1 MADPSSAMAACEQ
14 RIREEPVRRVG
25 TWRERLRR
33 SGPAGGDQGR
43 GNIIGRRAGP
53 SQRQHVTAGV
63 DATSELRIG
72 GEHGSLPDTSDAAG
86 RRTFQRRV
94 TLGDRSVCAVRAED
108 QPARGSASDQLGCPP
123 LRGGRHRTRASAA
136 PATRS
141 PIHAMRLF
149 ISAMIHRYA
158 AGCVGA
164 TGRVCEGHMKGG
176 CAVVA
181 GLHQCRVRRA
191 APLCHGARHVP
202 VQVGARFSRK
212 AAKPSWASSVPALA
226 AMIGPAWSYAPGS
239 PGSRLA

>member
-123 LRGGRHRTRASAA
+123 LRGGHHRTRASAA

-141 PIHAMRLF
+141 PIHAVRLF
-149 ISAMIHRYA
+149 ISAMIHRYV

-176 CAVVA
+176 VRSSQACTNAGSVA
-181 GLHQCRVRRA
+181 LRRSATALVTSRSRSGRVFRGRPRSPPGRRRF
-191 APLCHGARHVP
+191 RH
-202 VQVGARFSRK
+202 SR
-212 AAKPSWASSVPALA
+212 P
-226 AMIGPAWSYAPGS
+226 
-239 PGSRLA
+239 